1 MTWFTITVTLLQ
13 TEEKI
18 TNGTNERIPR
28 IIREIRPICEIRD
41 GFLYFSEC
49 SESVTLI
56 SRENEPSQKNSLL
69 IYRLLPYLA
78 SNDLEVSAGGTGQEC
93 PVYQVVI

>member
-1 MTWFTITVTLLQ
+1 MWLLIMTHIPLIIAHFHHFLTTSS

-18 TNGTNERIPR
+18 TNGTNERIAR

-41 GFLYFSEC
+41 RFLYFSEC

-56 SRENEPSQKNSLL
+56 SRENEPSQIRDSLQKPL
-69 IYRLLPYLA
+69 FCYELA
-78 SNDLEVSAGGTGQEC
+78 
-93 PVYQVVI
+93 